1 MLGQECGIYLF
12 LLDNH
17 ELPMKFPRE
26 KIFEPTKYL
35 REKNFDPR
43 NTYEEKFRS
52 HKIPARK
59 NFGPKKYP
67 PENISDPR
75 NTHEKKFRPTNA
87 RWHHVLRPT
96 RPKMTQDLRN
106 LAHS

>member
-1 MLGQECGIYLF
+1 
-12 LLDNH
+12 
-17 ELPMKFPRE
+17 MKFPRE

-35 REKNFDPR
+35 REKIFDPW

-52 HKIPARK
+52 RKIPARK

-75 NTHEKKFRPTNA
+75 NTHIPQKNLDPQM
-87 RWHHVLRPT
+87 HVGT
-96 RPKMTQDLRN
+96 MSWDTQDLKW
-106 LAHS
+106 HKTYGI